1 MKNALMATLVNWIW
15 LRKESLCLRIYQ
27 WKLPKLKSKEKNKH
41 RENKKVSEQR
51 KELKDESNP
60 LGLN

>member
-1 MKNALMATLVNWIW
+1 MIRTKPNKQKQ
-15 LRKESLCLRIYQ
+15 RSRQ
-27 WKLPKLKSKEKNKH
+27 KNKH